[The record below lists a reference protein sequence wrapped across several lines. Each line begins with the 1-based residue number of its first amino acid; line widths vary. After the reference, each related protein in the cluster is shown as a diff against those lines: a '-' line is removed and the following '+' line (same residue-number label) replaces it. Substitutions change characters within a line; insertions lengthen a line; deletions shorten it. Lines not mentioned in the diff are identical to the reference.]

1 MKDKDFR
8 ELLEAVKEGADI
20 LHGRRRPSRSF
31 VFDSLEVKRI
41 RRKLRLSQ
49 SEFSRV
55 FGISA
60 GTLRGWEQ
68 GRRVPHGAAAVL
80 LRIADSRPDAVLEA
94 IHQKT
99 SA

>member
-20 LHGRRRPSRSF
+20 LHGRKQPSRSF
-31 VFDSLEVKRI
+31 AFDALQVKKI
-41 RRKLRLSQ
+41 RKKLHLSQ

-60 GTLRGWEQ
+60 GTLKGWEQ
-68 GRRVPHGAAAVL
+68 GRRKPRGAAAVL
-80 LRIADSRPDAVLEA
+80 LRVADSRPEAVLDA
-94 IHQKT
+94 IHRKT